1 MARVEAIWTLYV
13 LIIWAGVQWLLL
25 VIFVPETYAPVL
37 LRRKAITLRQET
49 GDQRWKAPIEI
60 MNRSVLRTV
69 LWSCIRPFQLLFFEQ
84 MCLNLCLLSAI
95 LLVVFQNNH
104 GFNECIFVGMLA
116 GVSCDP
122 LWRKNYIRLVENNSG
137 VSEPEFRLAP
147 TILGALIVPVSL
159 FVPIVFSI
167 FFGLGNILRQ
177 LSSLRRIC
185 SGGQLVRKVKFCG
198 RGHSRFALAR

>member
-1 MARVEAIWTLYV
+1 MASRRLTQKAGILYLCV
-13 LIIWAGVQWLLL
+13 RRPRSTVFFLLPRADILIFLH
-25 VIFVPETYAPVL
+25 F
-37 LRRKAITLRQET
+37 R
-49 GDQRWKAPIEI
+49 
-60 MNRSVLRTV
+60 
-69 LWSCIRPFQLLFFEQ
+69 FFG
-84 MCLNLCLLSAI
+84 AFA
-95 LLVVFQNNH
+95 VVFQNNH